1 MATDV
6 VMNKLLDPI
15 HTTKLQSGV

>member
-6 VMNKLLDPI
+6 AMNKLLDPS